1 MKKEKSIMGLNNPY
15 QTYQK
20 QAVTTSRP
28 EDLTFLLYQGVVKF
42 IRLSKSALKNN
53 NFEDSNNYNLR
64 AQDIL
69 SELMVTLKKEYSVA
83 EQLLTMYDYMKSR
96 LIEANLNK
104 NSEILDEVEGFA
116 VELSDTWSTAMKQ
129 AKIKS

>member
-1 MKKEKSIMGLNNPY
+1 MGLNNPY

-28 EDLTFLLYQGVVKF
+28 EDLTFLLYQGVFKF

-116 VELSDTWSTAMKQ
+116 VELADTWSTAMKQ